1 MKKLV
6 DLIEIENAFVKESE
20 KITKLYSRK
29 THDYIANT
37 KEQIS
42 SLQSDIVNKSSIVKE
57 KLSEHTMQSATQ
69 SNISSKNINHQKAK
83 EIILSQL

>member
-6 DLIEIENAFVKESE
+6 DLIELENAFVKESE
-20 KITKLYSRK
+20 KITYLFYQK
-29 THDYIANT
+29 TQDYIANT

-42 SLQSDIVNKSSIVKE
+42 SLQSEIVNKSSIVKG
-57 KLSEHTMQSATQ
+57 KLSEHTLQSATQ
-69 SNISSKNINHQKAK
+69 SNISSKNIDTQKAK